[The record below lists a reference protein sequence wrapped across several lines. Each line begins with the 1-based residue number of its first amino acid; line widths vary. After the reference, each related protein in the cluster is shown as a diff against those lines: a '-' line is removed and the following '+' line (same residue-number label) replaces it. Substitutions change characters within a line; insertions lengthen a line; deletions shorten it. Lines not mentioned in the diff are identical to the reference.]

1 MGRRC
6 ASIHDPRVMGGQP
19 SWLPLTETQG
29 NNLKTDINVEGLHQK
44 RLHTV
49 LFGNPFG
56 EQFSVDFDD
65 WTDLYK
71 LVTNSTASNK
81 RRRNTISE
89 VHKLSIAL
97 QMRGSHQW
105 MYKYSPHHVIYSELC
120 MILQK
125 RAYRLD
131 KETGEA
137 IPIPLSKYKAKNDKH
152 VLVREIAF
160 GPDADP
166 TVRGVA
172 LWFNIPDNKIV
183 ECDPDVAKRFRWKK
197 KSKFDDSHTNKNTS
211 SVFDIRECFFM
222 VRPSDQSAFDLA
234 TEMLKNRYQTVK
246 AERLNPIKA
255 RFAMLEQLQ
264 KDRASLQQ
272 MFENHK
278 RHWIAWTFPIHNGRH
293 TADDETPVPPVDAM
307 YDPILDMELIRRKKA
322 DGEDLSNIV
331 GVAAKRVWESFVS
344 TMKILQTYGIDTAA
358 CAPPVVNED
367 CRLPIFVD
375 LSHGLSI
382 CCPSGHLPHILNSR
396 VKLPSKPGAVLPK
409 KSYEKQS
416 ERCWRSILLDNNQ
429 SCSNNSDESCP
440 HDWGEVMEHFFNAKS
455 KKVLR
460 FVQQ

>member
-29 NNLKTDINVEGLHQK
+29 NNLKTDINVDGLHQK

-71 LVTNSTASNK
+71 LVTNTTPSNK

-105 MYKYSPHHVIYSELC
+105 MYKYSPKHVIFSELC

-125 RAYRLD
+125 RAFRLD

-137 IPIPLSKYKAKNDKH
+137 IPIPLSKYKTNNDKH
-152 VLVREIAF
+152 VIVREIAF

-166 TVRGVA
+166 TVRCVA
-172 LWFNIPDNKIV
+172 LWFNIPDEKITD
-183 ECDPDVAKRFRWKK
+183 CDPEVAKRFRWKK
-197 KSKFDDSHTNKNTS
+197 KSKFDDSCKKGTS
-211 SVFDIRECFFM
+211 SVFDVRECFFM
-222 VRPSDQSAFDLA
+222 VRPNDESAFDLA
-234 TEMLKNRYQTVK
+234 TNMLKHRYQTVK
-246 AERLNPIKA
+246 AERLNPISD
-255 RFAMLEQLQ
+255 RFAVLELLQ
-264 KDRASLQQ
+264 KDRAALQKT
-272 MFENHK
+272 FEDHK
-278 RHWIAWTFPIHNGRH
+278 RHWFTWTFPIHNGRH
-293 TADDETPVPPVDAM
+293 AADDETPVPPVDAL
-307 YDPILDMELIRRKKA
+307 YDPIVDVETIRRKMDEGK
-322 DGEDLSNIV
+322 DVQNIT
-331 GVAAKRVWESFVS
+331 GAAAKRVWESFVS
-344 TMKILQTYGIDTAA
+344 TMQILQTYGMETAA
-358 CAPPVVNED
+358 CASPFDEGK
-367 CRLPIFVD
+367 R
-375 LSHGLSI
+375 LSI
-382 CCPSGHLPHILNSR
+382 FECLSYGESICPDRSLPHILRSR
-396 VKLPSKPGAVLPK
+396 TVIPLKPGSIQPNSKYVQ
-409 KSYEKQS
+409 QS
-416 ERCWRSILLDNNQ
+416 DRCWRSILIDNQGTDGADLN
-429 SCSNNSDESCP
+429 
-440 HDWGEVMEHFFNAKS
+440 HRDWGEVMDHFFNAKT